1 MPDSRD
7 NRQCGF
13 CCDNMNLKAQFG
25 KYDDEFK
32 RSVGWQT
39 IF

>member
-7 NRQCGF
+7 SRQCGF
-13 CCDNMNLKAQFG
+13 FCDDMNKKEQFG
-25 KYDDEFK
+25 KYGEDDEM
-32 RSVGWQT
+32 SVGWQT